1 MQMAENKAKSTK
13 THGFQPGQSGNPG
26 GRPKMP
32 EEFKELA
39 KKYSLPALKVAISI
53 MENPKEKASDRLRA
67 VELIQDRAYGKPK
80 QDVGIE
86 GDMTFTIIKPVLPSG
101 D

>member
-1 MQMAENKAKSTK
+1 MGVRDEKGRFGPGNKS
-13 THGFQPGQSGNPG
+13 G

-39 KKYSLPALKVAISI
+39 KKYSLPALRVAISI
-53 MENPKEKASDRLRA
+53 MEDVEQKASDRLKA
-67 VELIQDRAYGKPK
+67 VELIHDRAYGKPK

-86 GDMTFTIIKPVLPSG
+86 GDLTFTIIKPVLPDG